1 MRDNFDKCVQY
12 PGYVYIGVCVSQTE
26 VRENQQS
33 GDGSCTAVIAII
45 ASICALAVLVA
56 FAFMRRLCNRKMTVL
71 DQPSHMTTVTAKQVD
86 ANFRITSGRDSS
98 SNESSPA
105 ALRDASV
112 AP

>member
-1 MRDNFDKCVQY
+1 M
-12 PGYVYIGVCVSQTE
+12 
-26 VRENQQS
+26 
-33 GDGSCTAVIAII
+33 IAII

-71 DQPSHMTTVTAKQVD
+71 DQPSTVNAKQVD